1 LHSRT
6 LKHTYPYEQYAQKLC
21 EGDRLKAAALVLLCS
36 VSPRGSTGTVMRYL
50 FQKPKL
56 AWEIV
61 RAFVFKEAATDLAIC
76 RQVFFSDA
84 QPADETVRRYMG
96 TNSQKVRLI
105 VTFI

>member
-1 LHSRT
+1 
-6 LKHTYPYEQYAQKLC
+6 
-21 EGDRLKAAALVLLCS
+21 
-36 VSPRGSTGTVMRYL
+36 MRYL

-76 RQVFFSDA
+76 RRVFFSDA

-96 TNSQKVRLI
+96 TNSQKCV
-105 VTFI
+105 